1 MRGCPLFY
9 IRMDIN
15 FYEKGARI
23 MKFIE
28 IIKRS
33 FDSSHIYSQQ
43 ELIQIVQTLDLSPE
57 NVIPY
62 ITPQNTWNTDEI
74 SFIIQKPGSNGSLL
88 PSLAKT
94 PIHNHGT
101 STGCIYIVQGDLQN
115 ILYNFEPSETT
126 PTYHQT
132 QQFTQGNVFTVDK
145 DTIHMMQNN
154 LPLPAITF
162 HVYSPSLEGVT
173 IHSS

>member
-1 MRGCPLFY
+1 
-9 IRMDIN
+9 
-15 FYEKGARI
+15 

-33 FDSSHIYSQQ
+33 FDSSHVYSQQ

-62 ITPQNTWNTDEI
+62 ITAPKHLEYGRN
-74 SFIIQKPGSNGSLL
+74 IIYHTKNLEVMVL
-88 PSLAKT
+88 YFPSLART

-101 STGCIYIVQGDLQN
+101 STGCIYIVQGGLQN

-145 DTIHMMQNN
+145 DTIHMIQNTM
-154 LPLPAITF
+154 PLPAITF